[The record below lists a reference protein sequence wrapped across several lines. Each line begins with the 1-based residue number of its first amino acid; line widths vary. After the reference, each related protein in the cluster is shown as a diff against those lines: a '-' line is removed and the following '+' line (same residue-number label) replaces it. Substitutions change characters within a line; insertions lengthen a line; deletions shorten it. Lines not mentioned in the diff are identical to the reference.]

1 MDAQRH
7 GQACRCCPN
16 CGRFVVVG
24 TIASAILTTV
34 LSFAADW
41 LKGWYQAERAE
52 ADRWA
57 ARTKEGQME
66 SLKRALADS
75 RAIAAAANATM
86 PPDDAIQWNARTV
99 AAPCLLASLLALPG
113 CFERVVYVPAAR
125 PIIDAP
131 VRPSVPVAPKQ
142 WTERERILAG
152 YAAALEA
159 AVVEYNKRA
168 RAENTR
174 NGY

>member
-1 MDAQRH
+1 M
-7 GQACRCCPN
+7 
-16 CGRFVVVG
+16 G
-24 TIASAILTTV
+24 TIASAILTAV

-41 LKGWYQAERAE
+41 LKGWYQDEKAE

-57 ARTKEGQME
+57 TRTKEGQME
-66 SLKRALADS
+66 SLKRALGDS
-75 RAIAAAANATM
+75 QAIADAARATM

-99 AAPCLLASLLALPG
+99 AAPCLLAALLSLPG

-125 PIIDAP
+125 PILEAP
-131 VRPSVPVAPKQ
+131 ARPAVPAEPTQ

-152 YAAALEA
+152 YATTLEA
-159 AVVEYNKRA
+159 AVTEYNQRA